1 MNRDTYLAK
10 RETLLN
16 EARALIEQSDL
27 NGYKAKKDEIE
38 ALDRQ
43 FDEEAQAQAALKA
56 LEGRQQNP
64 QAVQNLMNLGGAV
77 VTTGQMQPGTGEQTT
92 DDPLNSV
99 EYRRAF
105 MNYAFMNYVAKGTAI
120 PMNLTGQNQVT
131 KSTDAGALIPTIVVE
146 KIIEKAKSL
155 GTILSLVTKTNFP
168 GGVKIPVS
176 QARPTAT
183 WVAEGAGSDK
193 QKLSIGDVVFAY
205 YKLRCAVAM
214 TFEVANLSLDIF
226 EAHFIQ
232 VVSEAMVEALEQA
245 IINGSGSGQPKGI
258 LKETPNEGQALE
270 VAADGKLDYALLC
283 EAEGALPDAY
293 EPDSVW
299 LMSKKTFMQFVGMVD
314 ADGQPIARVNYGLGG
329 KPERYLLG
337 RPVAINSYM
346 PDYKPTVE
354 ADTIFAAI
362 FRMKDYDL
370 NYAAQMVIK
379 TYEDNDTDDTV
390 TKAILL
396 ADGKVLDKSSLVTL
410 TKKQAG

>member
-43 FDEEAQAQAALKA
+43 FDEEAQAQAALNA
-56 LEGRQQNP
+56 LENRQQNP
-64 QAVQNLMNLGGAV
+64 QAVQNLMNLGGSV
-77 VTTGQMQPGTGEQTT
+77 VTTGQMQPGTGEQTP

-105 MNYAFMNYVAKGTAI
+105 MNYVAKGTAI
-120 PMNLTGQNQVT
+120 PHNLTNQNQVT

-183 WVAEGAGSDK
+183 WVAEGEGSDK
-193 QKLSIGDVVFAY
+193 QKLSIQDVVFAY

-258 LKETPNEGQALE
+258 LKETPDEGQAIE

-283 EAEGALPDAY
+283 EAEGALPEAY
-293 EPDSVW
+293 EADSVW
-299 LMSKKTFMQFVGMVD
+299 LMSKKTFMQFEGMVD
-314 ADGQPIARVNYGLGG
+314 NNGQPIARTNYGLGG

-337 RPVAINSYM
+337 RLVAINSYM

>member
-77 VTTGQMQPGTGEQTT
+77 VTTGQMQPGTGEQTP

-105 MNYAFMNYVAKGTAI
+105 MNYVAKGAAI
-120 PMNLTGQNQVT
+120 PQNLTGQNQVT

-193 QKLSIGDVVFAY
+193 QKLSIQDVVFAY
-205 YKLRCAVAM
+205 
-214 TFEVANLSLDIF
+214 
-226 EAHFIQ
+226 
-232 VVSEAMVEALEQA
+232 
-245 IINGSGSGQPKGI
+245 
-258 LKETPNEGQALE
+258 
-270 VAADGKLDYALLC
+270 
-283 EAEGALPDAY
+283 
-293 EPDSVW
+293 
-299 LMSKKTFMQFVGMVD
+299 
-314 ADGQPIARVNYGLGG
+314 
-329 KPERYLLG
+329 
-337 RPVAINSYM
+337 
-346 PDYKPTVE
+346 
-354 ADTIFAAI
+354 
-362 FRMKDYDL
+362 
-370 NYAAQMVIK
+370 
-379 TYEDNDTDDTV
+379 
-390 TKAILL
+390 
-396 ADGKVLDKSSLVTL
+396 
-410 TKKQAG
+410 